1 MGAGGMGEVYR
12 AWDTRLAR
20 KVASLCR
27 MKGIRINPEARTAQ
41 VEGGC
46 TWGELADLRWRSG
59 VGAGVILIPS
69 SCNARPTC
77 VIRVL
82 STLSPAFGVNLSPAF
97 GVNLSP
103 AFGVNLSPAFGVNLS
118 PAFGVNLSPAFG
130 VNLSPAFGVNL
141 SPAFGVKKKCAARSV
156 QSDID
161 RKPAVIVQCADVAD
175 VIQEARAASALNHPN
190 IVMIYDIHMRRY
202 RDR

>member
-12 AWDTRLAR
+12 AWDTGLAR

-59 VGAGVILIPS
+59 VGAGIILIPS

-82 STLSPAFGVNLSPAF
+82 STLSPAFGVNLA
-97 GVNLSP
+97 
-103 AFGVNLSPAFGVNLS
+103 
-118 PAFGVNLSPAFG
+118 
-130 VNLSPAFGVNL
+130 
-141 SPAFGVKKKCAARSV
+141 PAFGVKKKCAARSL
-156 QSDID
+156 QSDIG

-175 VIQEARAASALNHPN
+175 VIQEARAASALNHAN
-190 IVMIYDIHMRRY
+190 IVMIYDIHIRRY

>member
-118 PAFGVNLSPAFG
+118 PAFGV
-130 VNLSPAFGVNL
+130 
-141 SPAFGVKKKCAARSV
+141 KKKCAARSV